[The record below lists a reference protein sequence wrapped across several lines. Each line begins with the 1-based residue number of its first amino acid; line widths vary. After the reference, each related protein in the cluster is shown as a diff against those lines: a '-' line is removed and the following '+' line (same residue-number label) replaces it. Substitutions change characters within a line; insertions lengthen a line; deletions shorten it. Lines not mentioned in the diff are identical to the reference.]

1 MLTKYEP
8 MDVST
13 SWLLFVLTMIIY
25 VSTFIVLQTISE
37 KFRIYMDLD
46 IDIPNAQITRG
57 IIQTKPA
64 DGEDNKEINSDP
76 IPGPITSD
84 GKKTL
89 SRFKVDSK
97 GCYRELHETLDVSI
111 FR

>member
-1 MLTKYEP
+1 MMTKYEP

-37 KFRIYMDLD
+37 KFRIYMGLD
-46 IDIPNAQITRG
+46 IDIPNAQVIRG
-57 IIQTKPA
+57 IIQTKPI
-64 DGEDNKEINSDP
+64 DGENNKNINNDH
-76 IPGPITSD
+76 IPDLITSD
-84 GKKTL
+84 GKQTL